1 MSHDPPLIVLVDDD
15 PDFLV
20 TQRHLLESN
29 GYRVLGFT
37 DPQAALKDII
47 EQKPP
52 LVITD
57 LMMKDLDSGFAFARL
72 LKQDGRLQDISVI
85 ILTGI
90 SSRLAFDLRP
100 QSSEDLAAMSADAF
114 LEKPIA
120 PSSLLAK
127 VREVLTQRAQ
137 RAGHR

>member
-1 MSHDPPLIVLVDDD
+1 MPHEPPLIVLVDDD

-20 TQRHLLESN
+20 THQYLLESN

-37 DPQAALKDII
+37 DPQEALKKMR
-47 EQKPP
+47 EQKPA

-72 LKQDGRLQDISVI
+72 LKQDAALRDVPVI

-90 SSRLAFDLRP
+90 SGRLGFDLRP
-100 QSSEDLAAMSADAF
+100 ESRRDLTAMSADAF

-120 PSSLLAK
+120 PASLLAK
-127 VREVLTQRAQ
+127 VEELLRRRAQ
-137 RAGHR
+137 GGGPQ